1 MKDFV
6 PAARVSE
13 LIGLLYDC
21 AIDPQRWEPALD
33 AIYLELG
40 FVNAALGIQ
49 AMPSGAPLLMVERGL
64 QPAAALK
71 TPEYFAGTL
80 ELWGGAKRI
89 MEYPL
94 DEPILLTQATGRTSF
109 PGFYSWDRFAAP
121 AGLIDLMVIAFAR
134 DADIIGSV
142 AMGRHE
148 SQGPVG
154 EPEMAALRLIAPHFR
169 RAVAISRLLELKT
182 VEAATFSSAL
192 ESLSS
197 GIVLVDEQLGVVHA
211 NGAASAMMETGDP
224 IRRIAGKLVFSH
236 PLATAALADAVAHC
250 ADAEH
255 DLGRR
260 GLGVPLKRKN
270 GEALVAHVLPLR
282 VGEVRPGLNASAT
295 AAIFIAA
302 AAAQPQLPGDAL
314 ALLYDLTPAES
325 RVFEF
330 VAAGEVPAD
339 IANRLGV
346 ATATVKTHLLRVFQ
360 KTGCNRQ
367 ADLVKLA
374 GSLAMPY

>member
-1 MKDFV
+1 MQDFV
-6 PAARVSE
+6 SAARVSE

-33 AIYLELG
+33 AIYMELG
-40 FVNAALGIQ
+40 FINAGLGIQ
-49 AMPSGAPLLMVERGL
+49 ALPSGAPLLMVERG
-64 QPAAALK
+64 PHPDAAIR
-71 TPEYFAGTL
+71 TPEYLAGTL
-80 ELWGGAKRI
+80 EIWGGVRRI
-89 MEYPL
+89 MDYPM

-109 PGFYSWDRFAAP
+109 AGFYAWDKFAEP
-121 AGLIDLMVIAFAR
+121 AGLIDLMAIAFAR
-134 DADIIGSV
+134 DATMIGSV
-142 AMGRHE
+142 AMARHA

-154 EPEMAALRLIAPHFR
+154 EPEMAALRLIAPHIR
-169 RAVAISRLLELKT
+169 RVVAISRLLELKT
-182 VEAATFSSAL
+182 VEAATFSGAL

-211 NGAASAMMETGDP
+211 NGAAAAMMERGDP
-224 IRRIAGKLVFSH
+224 IRQVAGKLVFSH
-236 PLATAALADAVAHC
+236 PLATAALADAVADC

-260 GLGVPLKRKN
+260 GLGVPLKRTN

-282 VGEVRPGLNASAT
+282 VGEIRPGLNASAT

-325 RVFEF
+325 RVFESI
-330 VAAGEVPAD
+330 AAGHAPAD
-339 IANRLGV
+339 IASRLGV

-374 GSLAMPY
+374 GSLVMPY

>member
-1 MKDFV
+1 MTDSI
-6 PAARVSE
+6 PAARISE

-21 AIDPQRWEPALD
+21 AIDPKRWEPALD
-33 AIYLELG
+33 AIYTDLG
-40 FVNAALGIQ
+40 FINAGLNIQ
-49 AMPSGAPLLMVERGL
+49 SMPSGRPLLSVERGP
-64 QPAAALK
+64 QPGAAIR

-80 ELWGGAKRI
+80 EIWGGARRVLD
-89 MEYPL
+89 YPM
-94 DEPILLTQATGRTSF
+94 DEPILLTQATGRTDF
-109 PGFYSWDRFAAP
+109 KGFYSWDKYAEP

-134 DADIIGSV
+134 DASMIGSV
-142 AMGRHE
+142 AMARHG

-154 EPEMAALRLIAPHFR
+154 EPELAALRLIAPHFR

-182 VEAATFSSAL
+182 VEAATFSGAL

-211 NGAASAMMETGDP
+211 NGAASAMLELGDP
-224 IRRIAGKLVFSH
+224 IRQIAGKLIFAH
-236 PLATAALADAVAHC
+236 PLATAALADAVAQC
-250 ADAEH
+250 AGAEQE
-255 DLGRR
+255 LGRR

-270 GEALVAHVLPLR
+270 GDPLVAHVLPLR
-282 VGEVRPGLNASAT
+282 VGEIRPGLNASAT

-325 RVFEF
+325 RVFESI
-330 VAAGEVPAD
+330 AAGHTPAD

-367 ADLVKLA
+367 VDLVKLA
-374 GSLAMPY
+374 GTLTMPY